1 MNAPNAGAAG
11 AVLMALAI
19 SWLWPAECCAPTVTT
34 AAAVITPAAVD
45 AAPAAAP
52 ATVELPPRAAPAAAE
67 AEPSQRLQLP
77 DGTSVPT
84 LNGAIDAAPLQ
95 QYWGNWPWSPIVG
108 VVRGAGVDWYQ
119 HADGSCSTTQM
130 VWRSDLGRHAAMTR
144 VAHPGP
150 APAAPAIAQ
159 R

>member
-1 MNAPNAGAAG
+1 MNASNAGAAG

-19 SWLWPAECCAPTVTT
+19 SWLMPVEAHAPT
-34 AAAVITPAAVD
+34 AAPIAAVPSPAVH
-45 AAPAAAP
+45 AAPVPATAELPAAAP
-52 ATVELPPRAAPAAAE
+52 AALAP
-67 AEPSQRLQLP
+67 AEPSPRLELP

-84 LNGAIDAAPLQ
+84 LNGAVDAAPLHH
-95 QYWGNWPWSPIVG
+95 YWGNWPWSPIVG

-150 APAAPAIAQ
+150 VPAAPAVAQ